1 MIVSRYKNLTL
12 NIEPNKNIENP
23 LIQRGLVKVYVIDQ
37 TLNKIVDFGFK
48 HNFQNVEEAV
58 KSVNKQ
64 ENIVMY
70 LHYCIKTKTFLVD
83 VSDLVTNM
91 LCVGIVTCSKR
102 TVRTIWHELQRA
114 KKQVVIDKAKN
125 VIKDEI
131 KLMNNWFVIGSFD
144 VTILENGEVVENLS
158 NIMAENDDE
167 MFEKKMNFVNM
178 RGNDYLFEKYV
189 DGFDHH
195 YLAYKFVYNS
205 EFSLEEYVKILGYDF
220 VRNFPFETI
229 INGELKYDVSLK
241 DMPSLEAGETYLI
254 ISFTDLS
261 GDYTNPT
268 YWYLYKLDDFK
279 KFQIKEINEL

>member
-37 TLNKIVDFGFK
+37 TLNKITDFGFK

-102 TVRTIWHELQRA
+102 TIRTIWHELQRA

-167 MFEKKMNFVNM
+167 MFEKI
-178 RGNDYLFEKYV
+178 GL
-189 DGFDHH
+189 
-195 YLAYKFVYNS
+195 
-205 EFSLEEYVKILGYDF
+205 
-220 VRNFPFETI
+220 
-229 INGELKYDVSLK
+229 
-241 DMPSLEAGETYLI
+241 
-254 ISFTDLS
+254 LS
-261 GDYTNPT
+261 TNPN
-268 YWYLYKLDDFK
+268 
-279 KFQIKEINEL
+279 IKQLINNVK

>member
-37 TLNKIVDFGFK
+37 TLNKIVDF
-48 HNFQNVEEAV
+48 VEEAV

-167 MFEKKMNFVNM
+167 MFEKI
-178 RGNDYLFEKYV
+178 GL
-189 DGFDHH
+189 
-195 YLAYKFVYNS
+195 
-205 EFSLEEYVKILGYDF
+205 
-220 VRNFPFETI
+220 
-229 INGELKYDVSLK
+229 
-241 DMPSLEAGETYLI
+241 
-254 ISFTDLS
+254 LS
-261 GDYTNPT
+261 TNPN
-268 YWYLYKLDDFK
+268 
-279 KFQIKEINEL
+279 IKQLINNVK

>member
-48 HNFQNVEEAV
+48 HNFQNVGEDV

-91 LCVGIVTCSKR
+91 LCV
-102 TVRTIWHELQRA
+102 TIWHELQRA

-167 MFEKKMNFVNM
+167 MFEKI
-178 RGNDYLFEKYV
+178 GL
-189 DGFDHH
+189 
-195 YLAYKFVYNS
+195 
-205 EFSLEEYVKILGYDF
+205 
-220 VRNFPFETI
+220 
-229 INGELKYDVSLK
+229 
-241 DMPSLEAGETYLI
+241 
-254 ISFTDLS
+254 LS
-261 GDYTNPT
+261 TNPN
-268 YWYLYKLDDFK
+268 
-279 KFQIKEINEL
+279 IKQLINNVK

>member
-12 NIEPNKNIENP
+12 NIEPNKNIENL

-37 TLNKIVDFGFK
+37 TLNKIADFGFK

-58 KSVNKQ
+58 KSVNKL

-167 MFEKKMNFVNM
+167 MFEKI
-178 RGNDYLFEKYV
+178 GL
-189 DGFDHH
+189 
-195 YLAYKFVYNS
+195 
-205 EFSLEEYVKILGYDF
+205 
-220 VRNFPFETI
+220 
-229 INGELKYDVSLK
+229 
-241 DMPSLEAGETYLI
+241 
-254 ISFTDLS
+254 LS
-261 GDYTNPT
+261 TNPN
-268 YWYLYKLDDFK
+268 
-279 KFQIKEINEL
+279 IKQLINNVK